1 MKKLLLSGA
10 CAALALG
17 AMAESLTPQQALSRV
32 YTDGAGMGLR
42 YAPAASARLVDT
54 AILDGINTYY
64 VFSGSNQTMIV
75 SADDVAAP
83 LLGSFDAEVTDMTAI
98 PDNMKWWLSEYS
110 RRIAWA
116 VEQQEKQP
124 NRIKVLLKQP
134 DLRTATYQNVSP
146 MLKTTWDQGAP
157 YYNMCPR
164 ISGRYTYTGCVATAM
179 AQVMN
184 YFKWP
189 QGAGS
194 GSATI
199 TCNGQTYSMDFS
211 QTTFDW
217 ANMLDSYS
225 GSSTTTQKNAV
236 ALLMKACGYS
246 VDMDYGTDASG
257 AVSSDLVHALIDN
270 FGYDKGI
277 NYDHR
282 DFYSY
287 DQWVDKIYAE
297 MAAGRPVL
305 YGGSGD
311 SGGHQFVFDGFRA
324 SDKAFHINWGWS
336 GAYDGY
342 FLVDA
347 LDPEGQGIGGNGGEG
362 FNSGQDAVIGIQKP
376 VSGSVAAEPYIMYFN
391 GSMLVGQ
398 IQGTTITF
406 SIDNGTS
413 QGGYFANM
421 SGRTFNSVTYGTRI
435 VNADTKEVIG
445 TYVSSNAK
453 NIELPTGSGFSLF
466 IVSGIPTL
474 ANGTYDFYTVYREGD
489 GEWKVMRCD
498 YGYNPYVRYVYTD
511 GTPEEVSSYADFY
524 VIGYDGPDAGEVGK
538 EFEYTATFFNNE
550 KSVASMLVTAYFCQE
565 ENGQLYIAAEA
576 GDPQMVELAAGATK
590 DYKFSGVI
598 DQSMSSGTYYI
609 VFTSPDLAM
618 LNEESCM
625 PEVTLT
631 GGTDVAVTSI
641 SYSKQFEQ
649 SQSFRVN
656 VRVQNK
662 GSKSVSL
669 GLSGYLFDMDYN
681 IVDLLGSSTTK
692 NIAAGASTTFYING
706 TLDANAPSGNHYLV
720 IADSNTSDILAVD
733 QIYIYKAGAI
743 EDVAADDATVNA
755 EYIDLSGRKVTGDA
769 KGIVIRRVQGQKALK
784 VAR

>member
-32 YTDGAGMGLR
+32 YSDGAGMGLR

-75 SADDVAAP
+75 SADDVAMP

-124 NRIKVLLKQP
+124 NRIKALVNTP

-146 MLKTTWDQGAP
+146 MLKTTWDQDAP
-157 YYNMCPR
+157 YWNMCPR

-225 GSSTTTQKNAV
+225 GNSTTTQKNAV

-257 AVSSDLVHALIDN
+257 AVSSYLVHALIDN

-376 VSGSVAAEPYIMYFN
+376 VSGSVAAEPYVMYFN
-391 GSMLVGQ
+391 GSMLGATLSGST
-398 IQGTTITF
+398 IQF
-406 SIDNGTS
+406 NIDG
-413 QGGYFANM
+413 GYGYFANM
-421 SGRTFNSVTYGTRI
+421 SGRAFSSVTFGVKI
-435 VNADTKEVIG
+435 VNATTNAVVG
-445 TYVSSNAK
+445 TYTSSIVK
-453 NIELPTGSGFSLF
+453 SIEFANGSGYQAYSVPGL
-466 IVSGIPTL
+466 PTL
-474 ANGTYDFYTVYREGD
+474 ADGTYDFYTVYREGN
-489 GEWKVMRCD
+489 GEWQNMRTP
-498 YGYNPYVRYVYTD
+498 YGYNNYLRYVYEN
-511 GTPEEVSSYADFY
+511 GEAEEISSYPDF
-524 VIGYDGPDAGEVGK
+524 IAEAYDGPD
-538 EFEYTATFFNNE
+538 T
-550 KSVASMLVTAYFCQE
+550 
-565 ENGQLYIAAEA
+565 AEA
-576 GDPQMVELAAGATK
+576 GKSIEFTFTITNTESKAGAVLVTPYLCHYNNGWYIDAECGDAQMVELAAGATK
-590 DYKFSGVI
+590 DVKFSGTI
-598 DQSMSSGTYYI
+598 DSSISSGSYYL
-609 VFTSPDLAM
+609 FLTTPDLM
-618 LNEESCM
+618 ILNDDSCM
-625 PEVTLT
+625 PEITVT

-641 SYSKQFEQ
+641 SYSKAFEQ

-662 GSKSVSL
+662 GTKSVSL
-669 GLSGYLFDMDYN
+669 GLSAYLFDMNYD
-681 IVDLLGSSTTK
+681 IVGLLGNSNSK

-720 IADSNTSDILAVD
+720 IADSNTSEILAVD
-733 QIYIYKAGAI
+733 EIYIYKAGAI

-755 EYIDLSGRKVTGDA
+755 EYIDLSGRKVAGDA